1 MGKRGKNDHS
11 HNTDH
16 KTARLSC
23 GDRKG
28 DGEGKWGQGGGG
40 GEVTGFYCLCKQH
53 RVTSRRKG
61 GRERELRTLLHKD
74 SDLREKESTQNSVTQ
89 GFRFEREGTQ
99 NLRTQNF
106 VTEGFRFERERERER
121 ELRTLL
127 YKD

>member
-23 GDRKG
+23 GYRKG
-28 DGEGKWGQGGGG
+28 DGEGKWGRGGGG
-40 GEVTGFYCLCKQH
+40 VTGFYCLCKQH

-74 SDLREKESTQNSVTQ
+74 SDLREKESTQNFVTQ
-89 GFRFEREGTQ
+89 GFRFERE
-99 NLRTQNF
+99 
-106 VTEGFRFERERERER
+106 R
-121 ELRTLL
+121 ELRT
-127 YKD
+127 